1 MKRLLILCVAF
12 TVVASSM
19 PASAGVIGRGVRTQ
33 TTSTASWGVSV
44 VGQNN
49 VVVNQ
54 DYLINFVNSGNTSYN
69 YFSLRNTGT
78 LTTNTFSVLIFQ
90 DVLKNKNLNPGNV
103 IFERCDGTWNV
114 TTNTC
119 SVTPVQVATGS
130 STSFDI
136 TSALA
141 VGAEVKLRGRTPNN
155 NQSVGLSLR
164 VVVPRSSV
172 RGGQVT
178 NS

>member
-12 TVVASSM
+12 TVAASAM

-44 VGQNN
+44 VNQNN

-54 DYLINFVNSGNTSYN
+54 DYPITLVSTGNTSYN

-90 DVLKNKNLNPGNV
+90 DVLKNKNLRPGDV
-103 IFERCDGTWNV
+103 IIERCDGAWNL

-119 SVTPVQVATGS
+119 SVTPIQIATGS

-136 TSALA
+136 TSALG
-141 VGAEVKLRGRTPNN
+141 VGSEV
-155 NQSVGLSLR
+155 SC
-164 VVVPRSSV
+164 V
-172 RGGQVT
+172 RAHLT
-178 NS
+178 IINLLDFHYA